1 MTLTNTII
9 VTLCFGNALYLAYLL
24 GEMREA
30 RRQNVIQD
38 QLTDK
43 LVAAYQ
49 KQR

>member
-30 RRQNVIQD
+30 RRQTAIQD
-38 QLTDK
+38 RLAEK

-49 KQR
+49 QQR

>member
-1 MTLTNTII
+1 MTLVNTII

-38 QLTDK
+38 RLTEK
-43 LVAAYQ
+43 LVAAYRTQ
-49 KQR
+49 K